1 MKKFFTEIKWS
12 ILFSVTTVL
21 WLFLEK
27 LTGFHDEKIGS
38 YFYISLLFGIAY
50 IILYTLALRE
60 KRNTFYNGIITY
72 KQAFISGAILTLL
85 IAAISPLVQILFHE
99 LISPDFFKNAIAN
112 VVKSNPARKEFAT
125 GYFNLQ
131 SFISQ
136 GFLNILSLGV
146 VASAAI
152 SFFIQ
157 NNKRN

>member
-12 ILFSVTTVL
+12 VIFSVTAIL

-27 LTGFHDEKIGS
+27 ATGFHDERINR
-38 YFYISLLFGIAY
+38 YFFISLLFGIVY
-50 IILYTLALRE
+50 IIIYTLALRE
-60 KRNTFYNGIITY
+60 KRNTFYNGNITY

-85 IAAISPLVQILFHE
+85 IAAISPLVQIIFHE
-99 LISPDFFKNAIAN
+99 LIAPEFFTNAIAN
-112 VVKSNPARKEFAT
+112 VVKTNPARKEFAT

-136 GFLNILSLGV
+136 GFLNILSLGI

-157 NNKRN
+157 TKKQN